1 MIRILAWSVPLTL
14 ALAAAITFFLGR
26 PARAEEPLP
35 YDCLPA
41 QAADAVHAM
50 RGDRLIAHRRQG
62 QFMEFAWRTQDG
74 AWLIVRFNRATLLAC
89 AMRWTEYDPRLDRSS

>member
-1 MIRILAWSVPLTL
+1 MTRILAWSLPLTL
-14 ALAAAITFFLGR
+14 ALAVAIGFFLGR

-41 QAADAVHAM
+41 PAADAIHAM
-50 RGDRLIAHRRQG
+50 RGDRLMGHRLRG
-62 QFMEFAWRTQDG
+62 PFTEFAWQTQDG